1 MPLQFDAEA
10 IGTVALCPHCRQ
22 QTELML
28 AAPPQERLIPR
39 RAIVLGIVTAVIL
52 ALGAIGITMALQRA
66 RRLAD
71 DRPPSAGM
79 GKTNR
84 SPNQPA
90 HPR

>member
-10 IGTVALCPHCRQ
+10 IGTQSLCPHCRQ

-39 RAIVLGIVTAVIL
+39 RAIVLSVVTAVIL
-52 ALGAIGITMALQRA
+52 VLGAIGITTALQRA
-66 RRLAD
+66 RKFAGEK
-71 DRPPSAGM
+71 PPSTGT

-84 SPNQPA
+84 PPNPPA
-90 HPR
+90 NQR